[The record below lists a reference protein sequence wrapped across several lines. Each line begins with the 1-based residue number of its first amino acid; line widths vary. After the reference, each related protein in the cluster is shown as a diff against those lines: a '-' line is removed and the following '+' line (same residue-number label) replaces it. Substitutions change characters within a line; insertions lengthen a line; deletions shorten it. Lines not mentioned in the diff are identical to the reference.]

1 MNMAIFSRRS
11 AYVKNPILEL
21 DSAAE
26 QLMKKGREVIK
37 LNRGDPPVYFRTP
50 KYMIDAYV
58 EALRENQTNYSRAA
72 GTRELINAVIGRYAR
87 LYKARLREEDI
98 IATAGVTEALAFL
111 NHMLME
117 KGDRAILFRPHYP
130 QYIPRLM
137 SEGGVPIYCDQ
148 EMGNGWEMDLEG
160 VERKLKAT
168 RSAGKAGRLK
178 YMIITNPGNPTG
190 RVLQRNTLKAIA
202 DLANEYGFL
211 LISDEIYDEIVY
223 NGAKFTSMMQV
234 ARGVPHVVLNG
245 SSKNLDSTG
254 FRIGFAI
261 VPENDAKSEAIK
273 KKLLDYALTRLS
285 LNTPAQ
291 HAVAVGL
298 SNAAEHKKAIS
309 SMVGGIRKRVG
320 AVTRALSENPLIEVV
335 EPNSTF
341 YVFPR
346 INLGGLD
353 FKNGDEFVKAA
364 LFEAGVQLTRGSAF
378 GTPSN
383 FRIVALPN
391 EQTLETA
398 VGRIN
403 EMCRKH
409 GKRG

>member
-1 MNMAIFSRRS
+1 MAMFSRRS

-26 QLMKKGREVIK
+26 QLTKKGKEIIK
-37 LNRGDPPVYFRTP
+37 LNRGDPPLYFKTP
-50 KYMIDAYV
+50 RYMIDAYV
-58 EALRENQTNYSRAA
+58 QALRENQTNYSRAA
-72 GTRELINAVIGRYAR
+72 GTKELVSAVIGRYAR
-87 LYKARLREEDI
+87 LYKARLGEDDI

-117 KGDRAILFRPHYP
+117 RGDRAILFRPYYP

-137 SEGGVPIYCDQ
+137 SEGGVPIYCNQ
-148 EMGNGWEMDLEG
+148 EMGKGWEMDLDG
-160 VERKLKAT
+160 VERKLKAA
-168 RSAGKAGRLK
+168 RSAGSAKRLK

-190 RVLQRNTLKAIA
+190 RVLGRATLKAIA
-202 DLANEYGFL
+202 GLANEYGFL
-211 LISDEIYDEIVY
+211 LVSDEIYDEIVY
-223 NGAKFTSMMQV
+223 NGAKFTSMVQV
-234 ARGVPHVVLNG
+234 AKGVPHVVLNG

-254 FRIGFAI
+254 FRIGYAI
-261 VPENDAKSEAIK
+261 VPENDAKSEAVK
-273 KKLLDYALTRLS
+273 RKLMDYALTRLS

-298 SNAAEHKKAIS
+298 SNVAQHKRAIS
-309 SMVGGIRKRVG
+309 SMVEGIRARVG
-320 AVTRALSENPLIEVV
+320 AVTKALAENPLIEVV

-346 INLGGLD
+346 VDLKGLD
-353 FKNGDEFVKAA
+353 FKSGDEFVRAA

-383 FRIVALPN
+383 FRIVALPD
-391 EQTLETA
+391 EKTLESA
-398 VGRIN
+398 VSRIN
-403 EMCRKH
+403 AMCRKH
-409 GKRG
+409 RKR